1 MSENGDRLASG
12 DDFRKAAEAQA
23 WEEPRVIT
31 LPVSKARVKV
41 RRPTGFYWKL
51 RRTTWPRDL
60 VEKVDAQVVNVQPV
74 FTEDET
80 RLLLAEQLHM
90 VHEALIEPKVCL
102 QPGERQFDT
111 DWLDRRDG
119 QFLTAYLQ
127 GYVNED
133 GTACKKCAEEAALLP
148 VRGPWKN

>member
-1 MSENGDRLASG
+1 
-12 DDFRKAAEAQA
+12 
-23 WEEPRVIT
+23 
-31 LPVSKARVKV
+31 
-41 RRPTGFYWKL
+41 
-51 RRTTWPRDL
+51 
-60 VEKVDAQVVNVQPV
+60 VNVQPV